1 MMGFPPWYAWLL
13 PLVVDNVREAAIA
26 IASVLR
32 TIFRAKSRNR
42 VR

>member
-1 MMGFPPWYAWLL
+1 MMGFPPWYAVLG
-13 PLVVDNVREAAIA
+13 PLAAYNVREAAIA
-26 IASVLR
+26 IAYVAR